1 MISMTSVAQSKDVPA
16 QIRASEANQKNIPM
30 TPAKAVEMAGKLFAK
45 GRFDD
50 AANLSRQILARHP
63 KMTDAAN
70 LLAASLGSA
79 GNYKEAISISRKLVK
94 AMPNNPALLSNLGEY
109 ERRAGNLANARVAFA
124 RAIGLQPNNAQALNN
139 LGIVHFEEDHFEDA
153 LVSYD
158 KAIGLKPA
166 FAEAHNNRGNALRAL
181 GRNEEAI
188 EAYQSALAHREIYA
202 EAYNNLGTSL
212 RDGDLIAEA
221 EHAYRKAISQRP
233 NYVEA
238 HVNLAGLLHANNQD
252 VEALR
257 VLGDALRIEDKH
269 AGALIMTARVQAGR
283 NSFENAER
291 AARIVI
297 AGDPTKTE
305 AMVVLGQILHD
316 QDRYDEAVALL
327 EKAVSINPK
336 SAEARNFLGVVLKS
350 VGRLDEA
357 RESLLEGHRLAPR
370 NWGTL
375 ANLNDLVNFSE
386 APDLVTEMKAALD
399 ESDDT
404 NLKRFIP
411 LHYAYAKA
419 LDDLGQ
425 PEKAIEHYTIGAN
438 LKRAEL
444 KYDEARSIDFF
455 DSIEQIYT
463 ADFLANA
470 PFKGMPDERPTF
482 IIGMPRSGSTLVEQI
497 LSSHPDVY
505 GAGEVKYLS
514 RSLQLVRD
522 RFPGLPVFPEMAT
535 KLDGM
540 HLEAIA
546 TSYLEQLSAHADAE
560 KRITDKLLTNYFF
573 VGMAHMLFPKAKFI
587 HTRRNPVDTCLS
599 AFTKLFKDDMPHSYD
614 FGELGR
620 YYKRYEKLM
629 AHWEKVL
636 PQGALLTMDYEKV
649 VEDIEGSARSLI
661 DFMGLPFDAKCVNFH
676 QSDRPVKTASVAQV
690 RKPVYKTSVERWRRY
705 GPALQPLIDS
715 LGYQG

>member
-1 MISMTSVAQSKDVPA
+1 MNTALQGKAGHAQ
-16 QIRASEANQKNIPM
+16 ASGIKADQKNVSM
-30 TPAKAVEMAGKLFAK
+30 TPAKAVETAGKLFAK

-50 AANLSRQILARHP
+50 ASNLARQVLTRHP
-63 KMTDAAN
+63 KMTEAAN
-70 LLAASLGSA
+70 LLAASLGSL
-79 GNYKEAISISRKLVK
+79 GNYKEAIAISKKLVK
-94 AMPNNPALLSNLGEY
+94 AMPNNPALHSNLGEY
-109 ERRAGNLANARVAFA
+109 ERRAGHLANARVAL
-124 RAIGLQPNNAQALNN
+124 RKAISLDPKNAQALNN
-139 LGIVHFEEDHFEDA
+139 LGIVHFEEGAFDEA

-158 KAIGLKPA
+158 NALALNPA
-166 FAEAHNNRGNALRAL
+166 FAEAHNNRGNALRSL
-181 GRNEEAI
+181 GRNEDAI
-188 EAYQSALAHREIYA
+188 GAYQAALAHREIYA

-212 RDGDLIAEA
+212 RDSDLVAEA
-221 EHAYRKAISQRP
+221 EHAYRKAISQRA

-238 HVNLAGLLHANNQD
+238 HVNLAGLLHANKQD

-269 AGALIMTARVQAGR
+269 PGALIMTARVQSGR
-283 NSFENAER
+283 GSYENAEK
-291 AARIVI
+291 AARIVL
-297 AGDPTKTE
+297 ATDRGNTE

-316 QDRYDEAVALL
+316 QDRYDEAVDLL
-327 EKAVSINPK
+327 EKAVLSNPK
-336 SAEARNFLGVVLKS
+336 SSEARNFLGVVLKS

-357 RESLLEGHRLAPR
+357 RESLMEGHRLAPR

-386 APDLVTEMKAALD
+386 TPELVAEMKAALD
-399 ESDDT
+399 ESSDT
-404 NLKRFIP
+404 KLTRFIP

-425 PEKAIEHYTIGAN
+425 PEQAIEHYITGAK

-444 KYDEARSIDFF
+444 KFDEARSTEFF
-455 DSIEQIYT
+455 DEIEKIFSKEFM
-463 ADFLANA
+463 AKA
-470 PFKGMPDERPTF
+470 PFKGVSDERPTF

-505 GAGEVKYLS
+505 GAGEVKFLS
-514 RSLQLVRD
+514 RSLQLLRD
-522 RFPGLPVFPEMAT
+522 RFPGLPVFPGMAG
-535 KLDGM
+535 KLNAA
-540 HLEAIA
+540 HLETVANH
-546 TSYLEQLSAHADAE
+546 YLEQISAQAGPE

-573 VGMAHMLFPKAKFI
+573 VGLAHIMFPKAKFI

-599 AFTKLFKDDMPHSYD
+599 AFTKLFKDDMPHSYE

-636 PQGALLTMDYEKV
+636 PKGTLMTMDYEKV
-649 VEDIEGSARSLI
+649 VDDIEGNARLLI
-661 DFMGLPFDAKCVNFH
+661 DFMGLPFDDKCVNFH
-676 QSDRPVKTASVAQV
+676 ESDRPVKTASVAQV

-705 GPALQPLIDS
+705 GPALQPLLDA
-715 LGYQG
+715 LDYKG

>member
-1 MISMTSVAQSKDVPA
+1 MNTPVQGKGGSAQTPA
-16 QIRASEANQKNIPM
+16 NNAPQKNIPM
-30 TPAKAVEMAGKLFAK
+30 TPAKALEMAGKLFAK
-45 GRFDD
+45 GRFADSKS
-50 AANLSRQILARHP
+50 LSRQILTRNP
-63 KMTDAAN
+63 KMTEAAN
-70 LLAASLGSA
+70 LLAASLGSL
-79 GNYKEAISISRKLVK
+79 GEYKEAIAISKKLVK
-94 AMPNNPALLSNLGEY
+94 AMPNNPALYSNLGEY
-109 ERRAGNLANARVAFA
+109 ERRAGYLANARVALSK
-124 RAIGLQPNNAQALNN
+124 AISLQPNNAQALNN
-139 LGIVHFEEDHFEDA
+139 LGIVHFEEDSYEDA
-153 LVSYD
+153 LASYD
-158 KAIGLKPA
+158 SALAINPA
-166 FAEAHNNRGNALRAL
+166 FAEAHNNRGNALRSL

-188 EAYQSALAHREIYA
+188 AAYQAALAHRENYA

-212 RDGDLIAEA
+212 RDSDQVAEA
-221 EHAYRKAISQRP
+221 EHAYRKAIAQRP

-238 HVNLAGLLHANNQD
+238 YVNLASLLHANSQD

-257 VLGDALRIEDKH
+257 VLGDALRIEDQNP
-269 AGALIMTARVQAGR
+269 GALIMTARVQSGR
-283 NSFENAER
+283 GSYDNAEK
-291 AARIVI
+291 AARIVL
-297 AGDPTKTE
+297 AANRDNTE

-316 QDRYDEAVALL
+316 QDRYDDAVVLL
-327 EKAVSINPK
+327 EKAVATNPK

-375 ANLNDLVNFSE
+375 ANLNDLLNFSE
-386 APDLVTEMKAALD
+386 TPELVAEMKAAL
-399 ESDDT
+399 EGTGDT
-404 NLKRFIP
+404 KLTRYIP

-425 PEKAIEHYTIGAN
+425 PEQAIDHYITGAK

-444 KYDEARSIDFF
+444 KFDEARSTEFF
-455 DSIEQIYT
+455 DEIQKIFT
-463 ADFLANA
+463 KDFIAKA
-470 PFKGMPDERPTF
+470 PFKGVSDERPTF

-505 GAGEVKYLS
+505 GAGEVKFLS
-514 RSLQLVRD
+514 RSLGLLRD
-522 RFPGLPVFPEMAT
+522 RFPGLPVYPGMAS
-535 KLDGM
+535 KLD
-540 HLEAIA
+540 A
-546 TSYLEQLSAHADAE
+546 THYETVANHYLEQISAQAGDE

-573 VGMAHMLFPKAKFI
+573 VGLAHIMFPKAKFI

-636 PQGALLTMDYEKV
+636 PKGTMMTMDYEKV

-676 QSDRPVKTASVAQV
+676 ESDRPVKTASVAQV

-705 GPALQPLIDS
+705 GPALQPLLDA
-715 LGYQG
+715 LDYKG